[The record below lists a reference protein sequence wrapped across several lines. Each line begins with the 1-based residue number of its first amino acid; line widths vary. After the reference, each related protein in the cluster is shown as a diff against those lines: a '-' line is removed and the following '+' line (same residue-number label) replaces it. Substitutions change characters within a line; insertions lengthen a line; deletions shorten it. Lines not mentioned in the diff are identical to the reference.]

1 MSGKAK
7 QRTQWLV
14 ILWGM
19 AGMVVSCLWT
29 SSGQAEIY
37 KYVKDGVVHYTDKP
51 PAQITYTKFQD
62 PSSTLIMPTKT
73 AIKKTSSTKT
83 TPYLTII
90 HNIAKVYQMS
100 PELIKAI
107 IKVESNYNHRA
118 VSPKGARGLMQLMP
132 ATAERFGVDD
142 SFDPEDNIVGGVKY
156 LRYLCNEFGEQ
167 NLELVLAGY
176 NAGEEAVRKYG
187 NTIPPYKETQQYV
200 KRVLSLYQP
209 VSSYRKIRASGA
221 TIYRYVNKDG
231 VVTFTNVPKVR

>member
-1 MSGKAK
+1 MRGKTQ
-7 QRTQWLV
+7 QRAQWWLALWAVTGMLV
-14 ILWGM
+14 F
-19 AGMVVSCLWT
+19 CQ
-29 SSGQAEIY
+29 SGQAEIY

-51 PAQITYTKFQD
+51 PTQIAYTKFQD
-62 PSSTLIMPTKT
+62 PSSALITPTKT
-73 AIKKTSSTKT
+73 VIKKTTSSKT
-83 TPYLTII
+83 IPYLTII
-90 HNIAKVYQMS
+90 HNAAKAYHMS

-107 IKVESNYNHRA
+107 IKVESNYNPRA

-132 ATAERFGVDD
+132 ATAKRFGVAD
-142 SFDPEDNIVGGVKY
+142 SFDPEDNITGGVKY

-167 NLELVLAGY
+167 NLKLVLAGY

-187 NTIPPYKETQQYV
+187 NKIPPYKETQQYV

-221 TIYRYVNKDG
+221 TIYRYVNRDG